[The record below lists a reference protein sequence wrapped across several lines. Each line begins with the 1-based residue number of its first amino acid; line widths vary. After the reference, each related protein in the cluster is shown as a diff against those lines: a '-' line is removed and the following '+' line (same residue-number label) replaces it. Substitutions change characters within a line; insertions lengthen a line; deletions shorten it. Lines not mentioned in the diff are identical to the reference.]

1 MNIHSI
7 ASNLKKAAE
16 PILFQPLKCGVM
28 KIIGDIYF
36 WGITVCCSPDGIY
49 FPVSP
54 IFGFGERPLKAK
66 QSDCPSTSLAP
77 TITVGLC
84 VSVVG
89 PLGFRGRFF

>member
-36 WGITVCCSPDGIY
+36 LGDYGL
-49 FPVSP
+49 
-54 IFGFGERPLKAK
+54 PLSSRDLFSRFAYLWFWTAPAEGKAVRL
-66 QSDCPSTSLAP
+66 P
-77 TITVGLC
+77 
-84 VSVVG
+84 
-89 PLGFRGRFF
+89 FN

>member
-16 PILFQPLKCGVM
+16 PILFQPLQCEVM
-28 KIIGDIYF
+28 KILGNIYF
-36 WGITVCCSPDGIY
+36 WRITVYRSPDGIY
-49 FPVSP
+49 FLVSP
-54 IFGFGERPLKAK
+54 IFGFGQRPLKAK

-84 VSVVG
+84 VSVVE
-89 PLGFRGRFF
+89 PVGFRERFF